1 MRTSPLACFLS
12 PCATEGIFTTAWR
25 CGQLERALQDKEAEV
40 ARHEL
45 KAKQHN
51 AVDNLTK
58 EVMQRLDNNDPKRA
72 GAAFHKFQQK
82 PGSPSKSARSP
93 ARTPVSGTKPSYS
106 RASRSSA
113 SPLGLPTTP
122 PKQSSNRSFR
132 RNASPLA
139 VRNTSQLAGPSADPP
154 APAASVLLG
163 SALEAAAGPGRS
175 QRSSGESTSSKGE
188 KKKKKKKSKRKPNG
202 ALAAID
208 DALDDDEDEER
219 GASGAGSA
227 AAEDTD
233 MEEETRRTGVTG
245 VTSKHV
251 MSWSESQEG

>member
-1 MRTSPLACFLS
+1 
-12 PCATEGIFTTAWR
+12 
-25 CGQLERALQDKEAEV
+25 
-40 ARHEL
+40 
-45 KAKQHN
+45 
-51 AVDNLTK
+51 
-58 EVMQRLDNNDPKRA
+58 MQRLDNNDPKRA

-106 RASRSSA
+106 RGSRSSA

-132 RNASPLA
+132 RSASPLA
-139 VRNTSQLAGPSADPP
+139 VRNTLQLAGPSADPP
-154 APAASVLLG
+154 APAASILLG

-219 GASGAGSA
+219 GASGAGSISPNPGA
-227 AAEDTD
+227 YRGGGGGGGSREPVHHPNPPQVPATCNPPLESQL
-233 MEEETRRTGVTG
+233 
-245 VTSKHV
+245 TSTHV
-251 MSWSESQEG
+251 MPASPYNPPYHAPPVLIADRERCRRGY